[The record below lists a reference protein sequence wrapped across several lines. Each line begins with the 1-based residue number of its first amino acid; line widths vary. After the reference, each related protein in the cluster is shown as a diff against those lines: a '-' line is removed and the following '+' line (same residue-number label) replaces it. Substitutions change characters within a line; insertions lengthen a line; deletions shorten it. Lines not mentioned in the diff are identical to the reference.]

1 MNRFLMPMTAPFIS
15 KIARLMMLAV
25 LSLHYL
31 LLGKSLFAA
40 VNRLFFI
47 GLVC

>member
-1 MNRFLMPMTAPFIS
+1 MNRFLMLMIAPFIS

-31 LLGKSLFAA
+31 FFGKSLFAS
-40 VNRLFFI
+40 R
-47 GLVC
+47 

>member
-25 LSLHYL
+25 LPLHYL
-31 LLGKSLFAA
+31 IFGKSLFAS
-40 VNRLFFI
+40 R
-47 GLVC
+47 

>member
-1 MNRFLMPMTAPFIS
+1 MRRFLMPMTAPFIS

-31 LLGKSLFAA
+31 LFGKSLFAS
-40 VNRLFFI
+40 R
-47 GLVC
+47 

>member
-1 MNRFLMPMTAPFIS
+1 MNRFLMPMIAPFIS
-15 KIARLMMLAV
+15 KIVRLMMLAV

-31 LLGKSLFAA
+31 FLAKAFLPA

-47 GLVC
+47 WLVC